1 MAYFKICVRA
11 KRKDNTYPVYIRVTH
26 HEQVGYIKTDK
37 VCKAKSVRKGEVIDN
52 YIIKDISILIDGY
65 MSRLNRED
73 IQCWD
78 IRKILDF
85 LRRDSSAPSFSEF
98 CEEFTSKMDNEGRES
113 TSINYKLAL
122 RRLEEYMGK
131 DDILFSDL
139 TSSIFK
145 EWIDSMKDSLYKKHG
160 YPKRIKTMFMAGC
173 ERYNNY
179 DTGEMLIR
187 NNPFRGVRVP
197 RPTVPEKRAL
207 DIRTVRDF
215 FAVSAEYGSRADRA
229 RDVCEIVF
237 CLAGINTADL
247 YYMEKENLRDGKM
260 CYCRRKTTNRR
271 DDKAYI
277 EIAVPDRLSHL
288 LEKYAGEKRLF
299 NFCET
304 YGSSKNFNKC
314 INEGISDITRKN
326 DLPHISV
333 YSFRHSWATFAQN
346 DFDASLDL
354 VGFCL
359 NHASSHR
366 VTSGYVKTDFSVID
380 RLNAKILDYVFE
392 EKNEKK
398 MEIICGLKK

>member
-1 MAYFKICVRA
+1 MRD
-11 KRKDNTYPVYIRVTH
+11 R
-26 HEQVGYIKTDK
+26 
-37 VCKAKSVRKGEVIDN
+37 
-52 YIIKDISILIDGY
+52 
-65 MSRLNRED
+65 
-73 IQCWD
+73 
-78 IRKILDF
+78 F
-85 LRRDSSAPSFSEF
+85 LS
-98 CEEFTSKMDNEGRES
+98 C
-113 TSINYKLAL
+113 
-122 RRLEEYMGK
+122 
-131 DDILFSDL
+131 
-139 TSSIFK
+139 
-145 EWIDSMKDSLYKKHG
+145 
-160 YPKRIKTMFMAGC
+160 
-173 ERYNNY
+173 
-179 DTGEMLIR
+179 R

>member
-26 HEQVGYIKTDK
+26 HGQVGYIKTDK

-215 FAVSAEYGSRADRA
+215 LRYPQSMDQELIVLGMCA
-229 RDVCEIVF
+229 RSFFVLPELTPLTCIIWKKRTLETERCV
-237 CLAGINTADL
+237 TADVRL
-247 YYMEKENLRDGKM
+247 LIGGMT
-260 CYCRRKTTNRR
+260 RR
-271 DDKAYI
+271 I
-277 EIAVPDRLSHL
+277 
-288 LEKYAGEKRLF
+288 
-299 NFCET
+299 
-304 YGSSKNFNKC
+304 
-314 INEGISDITRKN
+314 
-326 DLPHISV
+326 
-333 YSFRHSWATFAQN
+333 
-346 DFDASLDL
+346 
-354 VGFCL
+354 
-359 NHASSHR
+359 
-366 VTSGYVKTDFSVID
+366 
-380 RLNAKILDYVFE
+380 
-392 EKNEKK
+392 
-398 MEIICGLKK
+398 

>member
-26 HEQVGYIKTDK
+26 HGQVGYIKTDK

-98 CEEFTSKMDNEGRES
+98 CEGFTSKMDNEGRES

-207 DIRTVRDF
+207 DIF
-215 FAVSAEYGSRADRA
+215 PS
-229 RDVCEIVF
+229 
-237 CLAGINTADL
+237 
-247 YYMEKENLRDGKM
+247 LR
-260 CYCRRKTTNRR
+260 
-271 DDKAYI
+271 
-277 EIAVPDRLSHL
+277 
-288 LEKYAGEKRLF
+288 F
-299 NFCET
+299 
-304 YGSSKNFNKC
+304 
-314 INEGISDITRKN
+314 
-326 DLPHISV
+326 
-333 YSFRHSWATFAQN
+333 SFS
-346 DFDASLDL
+346 
-354 VGFCL
+354 
-359 NHASSHR
+359 
-366 VTSGYVKTDFSVID
+366 I
-380 RLNAKILDYVFE
+380 
-392 EKNEKK
+392 
-398 MEIICGLKK
+398 